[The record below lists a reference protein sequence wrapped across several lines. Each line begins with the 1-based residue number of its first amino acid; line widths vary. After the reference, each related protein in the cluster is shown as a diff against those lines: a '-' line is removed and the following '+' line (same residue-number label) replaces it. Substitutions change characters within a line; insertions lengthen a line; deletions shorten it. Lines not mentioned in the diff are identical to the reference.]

1 MTYIIALLLF
11 LLFTPPLVAQD
22 TYSDFERGLHL
33 SDTQKAK
40 IQDIKRKYINEI
52 RSTKEEAV
60 KKRLELREVS
70 RNQPGNTERI
80 ERLQSEI
87 ADIERTRENLFIQYR
102 SEVSRTL
109 NEEQREK
116 YNNFCTSEKRRTM
129 RPMGLRGYGR

>member
-33 SDTQKAK
+33 SDTQKAR

-102 SEVSRTL
+102 SEVSRAL

>member
-70 RNQPGNTERI
+70 RNQHGNTERI

>member
-102 SEVSRTL
+102 GEVSRTL

>member
-102 SEVSRTL
+102 SEVSRAL

-129 RPMGLRGYGR
+129 RPMGLRGYGG

>member
-1 MTYIIALLLF
+1 MTYIIALLLL
-11 LLFTPPLVAQD
+11 LLFTPPLVTQD

-102 SEVSRTL
+102 GEVSRTL

>member
-87 ADIERTRENLFIQYR
+87 ADIGRTRENLFIQYR
-102 SEVSRTL
+102 SEVSRAL

>member
-102 SEVSRTL
+102 SEVSRAL

>member
-87 ADIERTRENLFIQYR
+87 ADIERTRGNLFIQYR

>member
-1 MTYIIALLLF
+1 MIYIIALLLF

-102 SEVSRTL
+102 SEVSRAL

>member
-102 SEVSRTL
+102 GEVSRTL

-116 YNNFCTSEKRRTM
+116 YNNFGTSKKGRTM
-129 RPMGLRGYGR
+129 LPMGRRGYGR

>member
-87 ADIERTRENLFIQYR
+87 ADIERTREKLFIQYR
-102 SEVSRTL
+102 GEVSRTL

>member
-60 KKRLELREVS
+60 KKRLELREVL